1 MGCTPS
7 LYHITKPYNIK
18 FILNKKF
25 VFPIRVVGLHCFSSI
40 IGLAVLGIKKDN
52 MLAPFL
58 ARIKEIKKVTSINY
72 NM

>member
-1 MGCTPS
+1 VGCTPS

-25 VFPIRVVGLHCFSSI
+25 VFPIRVGLHCFSSI
-40 IGLAVLGIKKDN
+40 IGLAVLGIKKGN

-58 ARIKEIKKVTSINY
+58 ARIKKNKEGHVNQL
-72 NM
+72 